1 MRVIGKT
8 EEVGKHTATISGT
21 LPDGKG
27 VMLNRDGQLVKV
39 ENTSL
44 RESPQGAI
52 PFNATEVDKEI
63 RSCVANGH
71 VVIMYRDNENSN
83 NYYGKL
89 IVGSINAE
97 SGLIT
102 FGNEFIFYQAV
113 TAGHFGMAYDSN
125 SDRVLITYTH
135 STATGQHGYMRV
147 AEINY
152 TNKNVT
158 FGTEV
163 QLTSTTTFYTDA
175 VFDSNVNK
183 FLVLYRTS
191 SSYAVA
197 ATIDPNNN
205 SVSKGTVL
213 TWDGSG
219 HNYIRGT
226 FDSNRNM
233 VLVT

>member
-27 VMLNRDGQLVKV
+27 VMLNRDGQLVQVK
-39 ENTSL
+39 NSSL
-44 RESPQGAI
+44 RASPQGEIA
-52 PFNATEVDKEI
+52 FNGTEVDKEI

-71 VVIMYRDNENSN
+71 VIIMYRDNESSS

-125 SDRVLITYTH
+125 SDRVLITLSLIH
-135 STATGQHGYMRV
+135 
-147 AEINY
+147 I
-152 TNKNVT
+152 
-158 FGTEV
+158 
-163 QLTSTTTFYTDA
+163 
-175 VFDSNVNK
+175 
-183 FLVLYRTS
+183 
-191 SSYAVA
+191 
-197 ATIDPNNN
+197 
-205 SVSKGTVL
+205 
-213 TWDGSG
+213 
-219 HNYIRGT
+219 
-226 FDSNRNM
+226 
-233 VLVT
+233 